1 MKTVCTLLELR
12 NERDKLSGS
21 VGLVPTMGFLHRGHL
36 SLVQVARAQNA
47 NVAVSIFVNP
57 TQFGPDE
64 DLEDYPRDLIHD
76 LAVLEAEG
84 VDLVWTPDIGE
95 VYPSGYQTYVSVEQ
109 ITRGLEGDRRPS
121 HMRGV
126 TTVVAKLL
134 IAFKPDHAYF
144 GQKDA
149 QQVCAVRRMVSDL
162 GFPVK
167 VVVCPTVREPDGL
180 ALSSRNTYLKS
191 DQRQASTVLF
201 RALNAAQTAF
211 TEGQRDGDK
220 LRALI
225 EEVIAS
231 EPLAVVQYVSVADPG
246 TLEELQWLPEQAL
259 ASLAVRIGEAV
270 LIDNMPLGD
279 I

>member
-12 NERDKLSGS
+12 SERDKLSGP

-36 SLVQVARAQNA
+36 SLVQAARAQNA

-57 TQFGPDE
+57 TQFALGE
-64 DLEDYPRDLIHD
+64 DLEDYPRDLDRD

-84 VDLVWTPDIGE
+84 VDLVWTPDIGD

-109 ITRGLEGDRRPS
+109 ITRGLEGVRRPS

-126 TTVVAKLL
+126 TTVVAKLF
-134 IAFKPDHAYF
+134 IAFTPDRAYF

-162 GFPVK
+162 GFMVK

-191 DQRQASTVLF
+191 EQRQASTVLF
-201 RALNAAQTAF
+201 RALTAAHADF
-211 TEGQRDGDK
+211 GEGQRDGDK
-220 LRALI
+220 LRALMAD
-225 EEVIAS
+225 VIAS
-231 EPLAVVQYVSVADPG
+231 EPLAVPQYMSVADLD
-246 TLEELQWLPEQAL
+246 TLEELQQLPERAL
-259 ASLAVRIGEAV
+259 ASLAVRIGDAV
-270 LIDNMPLGD
+270 LIDNILLGE

>member
-12 NERDKLSGS
+12 SERDKLSGS
-21 VGLVPTMGFLHRGHL
+21 VGLVPTMGFLHRGHI
-36 SLVQVARAQNA
+36 SLVQAARAQNA
-47 NVAVSIFVNP
+47 NVAVSIFINP
-57 TQFGPDE
+57 TQFALGE
-64 DLEDYPRDLIHD
+64 DLEDYPRDLDRD

-84 VDLVWTPDIGE
+84 VDLVWTPDIGD

-109 ITRGLEGDRRPS
+109 ITRGLEGARRPS

-126 TTVVAKLL
+126 TTVVAKLF
-134 IAFKPDHAYF
+134 IAFTPDRAYF

-162 GFPVK
+162 GFMVK

-191 DQRQASTVLF
+191 GQRQASTVLF
-201 RALNAAQTAF
+201 RALSAAHAAF
-211 TEGQRDGDK
+211 ADGQRDGDK
-220 LRALI
+220 LRALMAD
-225 EEVIAS
+225 VIAS
-231 EPLAVVQYVSVADPG
+231 EPLAVPQYMSVADLD
-246 TLEELQWLPEQAL
+246 TLEELQQLPERAL
-259 ASLAVRIGEAV
+259 ASLAVRIGDAV
-270 LIDNMPLGD
+270 LIDNILLGE

>member
-12 NERDKLSGS
+12 SERDKLSGP

-36 SLVQVARAQNA
+36 SLVQAARAQNA

-57 TQFGPDE
+57 TQFALGE
-64 DLEDYPRDLIHD
+64 DLEDYPRDLDRD

-84 VDLVWTPDIGE
+84 VDLVWTPDIGD

-109 ITRGLEGDRRPS
+109 ITRGLEGVRRPS

-126 TTVVAKLL
+126 TTVVAKLF
-134 IAFKPDHAYF
+134 IAFTPDRAYF

-162 GFPVK
+162 GFMVK

-191 DQRQASTVLF
+191 EQRQASTVLF
-201 RALNAAQTAF
+201 RALTAAHADF
-211 TEGQRDGDK
+211 GEGQRDGDK
-220 LRALI
+220 LRALMAD
-225 EEVIAS
+225 VITS
-231 EPLAVVQYVSVADPG
+231 EPLAVPQYMSVADLD
-246 TLEELQWLPEQAL
+246 TLEELQQLPERAL
-259 ASLAVRIGEAV
+259 ASLAVRIGDAV
-270 LIDNMPLGD
+270 LIDNILLGE

>member
-12 NERDKLSGS
+12 SERDKLSGP

-36 SLVQVARAQNA
+36 SLVQAARAQNA

-57 TQFGPDE
+57 TQFALGE
-64 DLEDYPRDLIHD
+64 DLEDYPRDLDRD

-84 VDLVWTPDIGE
+84 VDLVWTPDIGD

-109 ITRGLEGDRRPS
+109 ITRGLEGVRRPS

-126 TTVVAKLL
+126 TTVVAKLF
-134 IAFKPDHAYF
+134 IAFTPDRAYF

-162 GFPVK
+162 GFMVK

-191 DQRQASTVLF
+191 EQRQASTVLF
-201 RALNAAQTAF
+201 RALTAAHADF
-211 TEGQRDGDK
+211 GEGQRDGDK
-220 LRALI
+220 LRALMAD
-225 EEVIAS
+225 VIAS
-231 EPLAVVQYVSVADPG
+231 EPLAVPQYMSVADLD
-246 TLEELQWLPEQAL
+246 TFEELQQLPERAL
-259 ASLAVRIGEAV
+259 ASLAVRIGDAV
-270 LIDNMPLGD
+270 LIDNILLGE